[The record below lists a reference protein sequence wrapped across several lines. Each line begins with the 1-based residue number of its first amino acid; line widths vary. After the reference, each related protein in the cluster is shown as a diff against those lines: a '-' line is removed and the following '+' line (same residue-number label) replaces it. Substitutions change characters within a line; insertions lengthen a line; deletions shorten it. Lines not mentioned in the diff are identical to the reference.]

1 MHLPNLFP
9 WLGRARRSGSHS
21 LGKLEAEIMERV
33 WRRQEASVREVH
45 AEYASRLA
53 YTTVMTTLDRLY
65 KKGLLSRR
73 KQGRAFYY
81 SARISREG
89 FNRAL
94 AREYV
99 GSLLAHTDQGAE
111 AVLSYFVEAVSDTD
125 QQLLDELERMV
136 KSKRRSLRR
145 SE

>member
-1 MHLPNLFP
+1 
-9 WLGRARRSGSHS
+9 
-21 LGKLEAEIMERV
+21 MEHV
-33 WRRQEASVREVH
+33 WRRQEASVRDVH
-45 AEYASRLA
+45 VEYASRLA

-65 KKGLLSRR
+65 KKGLLDRR

-89 FNRAL
+89 FSRAL

-99 GSLLAHTDQGAE
+99 GNLLARSDQGAE
-111 AVLSYFVEAVSDTD
+111 AVLSYFVEAVTETD
-125 QQLLDELERMV
+125 SQLLNDLERMV

-145 SE
+145 SG